1 MGSAV
6 AEEEGRV
13 EGVPTVSSSQ
23 ALRLTARRSA
33 VGRAMR
39 DEAVVRMGSSWQ
51 EREAASMGRKPD
63 RAPAAY
69 GRGEDGKTP
78 ESHGF
83 RGGGGGWGIRTPEG
97 LHPTR
102 FPSVRHRPL
111 GESSRRSTRR
121 QPRATRKEYIGT
133 PIPGASPGWWDL
145 SREAG
150 CAASTPPGRT
160 GGLQSAPFPGPSSG
174 PPVPAV
180 RPRAQGWGERG
191 GVARGRFA
199 TGGRIG

>member
-1 MGSAV
+1 MGPAV

-13 EGVPTVSSSQ
+13 EGVPTASSSQ

-33 VGRAMR
+33 IGRAMR
-39 DEAVVRMGSSWQ
+39 DGTFVRMGTSWQ
-51 EREAASMGRKPD
+51 EREAASMGRRPD
-63 RAPAAY
+63 REPAAD
-69 GRGEDGKTP
+69 GGGEDGKTP
-78 ESHGF
+78 ESQGF

-133 PIPGASPGWWDL
+133 PIPGASPRWWDL
-145 SREAG
+145 SRELGRDGSQPGAG
-150 CAASTPPGRT
+150 SGS
-160 GGLQSAPFPGPSSG
+160 LSLGPSC
-174 PPVPAV
+174 
-180 RPRAQGWGERG
+180 
-191 GVARGRFA
+191 GV
-199 TGGRIG
+199 IQ

>member
-1 MGSAV
+1 M
-6 AEEEGRV
+6 AEEEGPV
-13 EGVPTVSSSQ
+13 EGVPTASSSQ

-39 DEAVVRMGSSWQ
+39 DGMFVRMGSSWQ
-51 EREAASMGRKPD
+51 EREAASMGRRPD
-63 RAPAAY
+63 REPAAD
-69 GRGEDGKTP
+69 GGGEDGKNP

-83 RGGGGGWGIRTPEG
+83 RGSGGGWGIRTPEG

-121 QPRATRKEYIGT
+121 QPRATRKEYIGP

-150 CAASTPPGRT
+150 FAASTPPGRT
-160 GGLQSAPFPGPSSG
+160 GGLQGVPPRTVLGPSCPLSLT
-174 PPVPAV
+174 V
-180 RPRAQGWGERG
+180 RPRAQGRG
-191 GVARGRFA
+191 GRSGAARGRFA